1 MSQTAPR
8 PEQVP
13 NQAPDQA
20 PEMAPYQAFEEP
32 WHAAAFALTVHLHD
46 RGLFSWTEWA
56 DCLAA
61 MLADHS
67 RAGSLDGGD
76 DYYTAWLAALQRL
89 LAKAGVAGDDEISA
103 MMAAWTEAYLATPHG
118 QPVTLGVK
126 P

>member
-8 PEQVP
+8 PEQSP
-13 NQAPDQA
+13 KKA
-20 PEMAPYQAFEEP
+20 PEKVPEKAFEQP

-56 DCLAA
+56 DCLA
-61 MLADHS
+61 MTLADSS
-67 RAGSLDGGD
+67 RAGSLDGRD

-89 LAKAGVAGDDEISA
+89 LADAGVAGDDEISTV
-103 MMAAWTEAYLATPHG
+103 MAAWTTAYLATPHG
-118 QPVTLGVK
+118 QPVTLGAK

>member
-8 PEQVP
+8 PEQ
-13 NQAPDQA
+13 APDQA
-20 PEMAPYQAFEEP
+20 PERAPDQAFEQP

-61 MLADHS
+61 TLADHS

-76 DYYTAWLAALQRL
+76 DYYTAWLAALQGL

-118 QPVTLGVK
+118 KPVTLGAK